1 MEFKKGSSAV
11 VIAAHPDDEVLGA
24 GATIAKMAHEQ
35 MNVYVIFT
43 ATGISSR
50 YTDFNLYKEKIEKE
64 ILALQQ
70 QAQNAADILG
80 VKELFYL
87 DFPDNRLDTVS
98 RMDITHKIKSYL
110 DKIRPKILFTHHPGD
125 YNWDH
130 SIVHDA
136 TLMAARATPDE
147 YFPDYIYTYE
157 VLSATERSAQEPHT
171 VFCPT
176 TYIDIDSTIEKKKKA
191 IVAYKSELREYP
203 HPRSP
208 EAVEMLAL
216 KRGNEIGIAFAEAFH
231 LVREIKH

>member
-1 MEFKKGSSAV
+1 MELKKGSSAV
-11 VIAAHPDDEVLGA
+11 VVAAHPDDEVLGV
-24 GATIAKMAHEQ
+24 GGTIAKMAREQ
-35 MNVYVIFT
+35 MNVYVVFT

-64 ILALQQ
+64 ILALQK
-70 QAQNAADILG
+70 QAKESAEILG
-80 VKELFYL
+80 VKDIFYL

-110 DKIRPKILFTHHPGD
+110 DKIRPKIMFTHHPGD

-130 SIVHDA
+130 SIVYDA
-136 TLMAARATPDE
+136 SLMAARANPGD

-157 VLSATERSAQEPHT
+157 VLSSTERAAQEPHT

-176 TYIDIDSTIEKKKKA
+176 TYVNIDSTIEKKKKA
-191 IVAYKSELREYP
+191 ITAYKSELREYP

-216 KRGNEIGIAFAEAFH
+216 KRGNEVGIAFAEAFH
-231 LVREIKH
+231 LIREIKN